1 MVSLRIIVSFLYSL
15 STPPPSLLKI
25 GMIKIMREMVW
36 DADKIRMALLLY
48 IAGLLLLAVF
58 AVL

>member
-1 MVSLRIIVSFLYSL
+1 
-15 STPPPSLLKI
+15 
-25 GMIKIMREMVW
+25 MIKIMREMVW